1 VRFLEIEVNESLNQ
15 VLHVLYSGEGFVILW
30 NDLYKIVALSFFVG
44 IIVGV
49 LIGWIRWKK

>member
-1 VRFLEIEVNESLNQ
+1 LEIEVNESLNQ

-49 LIGWIRWKK
+49 LIGWIRWKR